1 MAGRKQTFQIL
12 ASGISPEY
20 KTIWFHCASL
30 GEFEQGVP
38 VMESLRTTHPDH
50 KIIVSFFSPS
60 GYENKKNTPLADVV
74 IYLPIDTKSNA
85 KKFIKTIHPSLVL
98 FVKYEFWPNYL
109 LELKRQNIKTLLISG
124 VFREEQLFFNF
135 CGGFMR

>member
-1 MAGRKQTFQIL
+1 M
-12 ASGISPEY
+12 
-20 KTIWFHCASL
+20 HCSSL
-30 GEFEQGVP
+30 GEYEQGVP
-38 VMESLRTTHPDH
+38 VMESLRTTYPDH

-85 KKFIKTIHPSLVL
+85 KKFIKKIHPSLVL

-124 VFREEQLFFNF
+124 ACLERLK
-135 CGGFMR
+135 RIL